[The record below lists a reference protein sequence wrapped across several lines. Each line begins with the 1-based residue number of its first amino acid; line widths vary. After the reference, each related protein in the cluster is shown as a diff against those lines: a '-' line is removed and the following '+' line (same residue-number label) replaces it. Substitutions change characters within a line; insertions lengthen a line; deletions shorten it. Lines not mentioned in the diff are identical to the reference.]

1 MNREQFRQLA
11 ESWGGDIG
19 RWPPD
24 LRDAARRLAEH
35 DEQAA
40 AMLRAQV
47 AFDRLL
53 AIPPEV
59 DAARAGRAGLSVLQR
74 IAAAETKAETKAT
87 RAPWYQRLLW
97 PESLVPAGSLAC
109 SALLG
114 VWMASTLPYHPD
126 AQALEAVS
134 AVFDAS
140 AFTLW
145 GAQ

>member
-24 LRDAARRLAEH
+24 VRDAARRLADRDGE
-35 DEQAA
+35 AA
-40 AMLRAQV
+40 AMLQTQAE
-47 AFDRLL
+47 FDRLL
-53 AIPPEV
+53 AIAPEV

-74 IAAAETKAETKAT
+74 IAAAEAEAV
-87 RAPWYQRLLW
+87 REPWVRRWLRSNSLL
-97 PESLVPAGSLAC
+97 PAGSLAC

-114 VWMASTLPYHPD
+114 VWMASTLPYHRD

-140 AFTLW
+140 AIALW
-145 GAQ
+145 SGQ

>member
-24 LRDAARRLAEH
+24 MRDAARRLAGQ
-35 DEQAA
+35 DDQAA
-40 AMLRAQV
+40 AMLRAQSE
-47 AFDRLL
+47 FDRLL
-53 AIPPEV
+53 AIEPEV

-74 IAAAETKAETKAT
+74 IAAAETAEV
-87 RAPWYQRLLW
+87 REPWVRRWLRSDSLL
-97 PESLVPAGSLAC
+97 PAGSLAC

-114 VWMASTLPYHPD
+114 VWMASAMPYHPE
-126 AQALEAVS
+126 AQALDAVS

-145 GAQ
+145 SAQ

>member
-19 RWPPD
+19 RWPPEF
-24 LRDAARRLAEH
+24 RDAARRLADRDGE
-35 DEQAA
+35 AA
-40 AMLRAQV
+40 AMLRAQSE
-47 AFDRLL
+47 FDRLL
-53 AIPPEV
+53 AIAPEV

-74 IAAAETKAETKAT
+74 IAAEEAEAVRE
-87 RAPWYQRLLW
+87 PWYRRWLRS
-97 PESLVPAGSLAC
+97 ESLLPAGSLAC

-126 AQALEAVS
+126 AQALETVS

-145 GAQ
+145 STQ